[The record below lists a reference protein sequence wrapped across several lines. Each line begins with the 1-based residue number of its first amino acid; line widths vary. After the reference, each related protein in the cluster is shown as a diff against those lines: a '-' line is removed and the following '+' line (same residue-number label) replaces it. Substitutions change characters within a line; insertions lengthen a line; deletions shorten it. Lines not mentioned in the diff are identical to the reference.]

1 MSSFTNTGKVKWF
14 NNNKGFGFITD
25 SNGTDYFVHQSNID
39 AENAFRFLAPNEDV
53 QYNLSTDDS
62 GKTFAVSVTGLNEPL
77 RCMTRT
83 QDRPQSATPSSR
95 GRGGFSNTRGSSSR
109 GNGRGGYNYNRSRGN
124 YTRNQEFSKPAEGT
138 YAAALLT
145 KKSVAGSVEQT
156 PVPESTPAS
165 VQSSTQ
171 TPVVPVVPAVPAVPA
186 KSTRGRPRRGGKT
199 N

>member
-95 GRGGFSNTRGSSSR
+95 GSSSRGRGGFSNTRGRGGASR
-109 GNGRGGYNYNRSRGN
+109 GRGGYSSNRSRGN
-124 YTRNQEFSKPAEGT
+124 YTRNQELSKPAEGT
-138 YAAALLT
+138 YAAALLI

-156 PVPESTPAS
+156 PAPETPVSAPIP
-165 VQSSTQ
+165 VQ
-171 TPVVPVVPAVPAVPA
+171 TPSEPA
-186 KSTRGRPRRGGKT
+186 KSTRGRPRRGGK